1 METVKWFLFVD
12 CCGWVVTL
20 GSACVEICWGWDHWK
35 SGVGCRQLG
44 QKLNYQG
51 TLMGAEWALPWVI
64 SCRLLQLNPRVQ
76 GEHLTSH
83 LSWEAA

>member
-1 METVKWFLFVD
+1 MVLV
-12 CCGWVVTL
+12 CGLLWLGGNSWYCLCGNMLGL
-20 GSACVEICWGWDHWK
+20 GSLEKWSWV
-35 SGVGCRQLG
+35 CRQLG
-44 QKLNYQG
+44 QKLNCQG
-51 TLMGAEWALPWVI
+51 TLMGAEWALPWII